1 MQQDLLQPRLTVQE
15 AMEFAVDLKLGKI
28 SNKAKLIAVSILRLK
43 RYNLREKKIYFF
55 RKVCTCVRNIRRNLF
70 G

>member
-43 RYNLREKKIYFF
+43 QFERKKDIF
-55 RKVCTCVRNIRRNLF
+55 LS
-70 G
+70 